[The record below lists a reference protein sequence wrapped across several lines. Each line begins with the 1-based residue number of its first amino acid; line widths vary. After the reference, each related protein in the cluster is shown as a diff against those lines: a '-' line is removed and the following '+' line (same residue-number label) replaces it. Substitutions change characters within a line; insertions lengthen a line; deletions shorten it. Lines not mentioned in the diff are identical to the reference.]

1 MLSIGLCPH
10 VISPLLP
17 RIVSDHSLYS
27 CSDVDQVGYPQM
39 ALRFSHLPQSLRQL
53 ALGQHSFHTRRAHR
67 WSRNAFFKPPLPTPG
82 LGRRA
87 LWLIPFAGGVALLFK
102 PHPQSV
108 LPQVLHDDAFIPCN
122 RQTPR
127 PQPII
132 YSPYEADQSLLSRFG
147 TFLRNTI
154 LEPLVTAGRFAYLF
168 CVFIPVILTSPMLL
182 VGRPARDLQGDRWG
196 AVWWYDLL
204 VLQMERAGPT
214 FTKVLHQP
222 CFR

>member
-1 MLSIGLCPH
+1 MT
-10 VISPLLP
+10 
-17 RIVSDHSLYS
+17 
-27 CSDVDQVGYPQM
+27 
-39 ALRFSHLPQSLRQL
+39 LRFSHLPPGLRQL
-53 ALGQHSFHTRRAHR
+53 ALGQHPPFLRVRHAHG
-67 WSRNAFFKPPLPTPG
+67 WSRNAFKAPLPTPG

-87 LWLIPFAGGVALLFK
+87 LWLVPVAGGIGFLLK
-102 PHPQSV
+102 PQPQSI
-108 LPQVLHDDAFIPCN
+108 LPQVFQDDAFIPCN

-147 TFLRNTI
+147 SSLRNSI

-168 CVFIPVILTSPMLL
+168 CLFFPVILASPMLL
-182 VGRPARDLQGDRWG
+182 VGRAAPELQGDRWG

-214 FTKVLHQP
+214 FTKVPDQLH
-222 CFR
+222 CRRLIT